1 MNYYPHHIGDFDR
14 ATRHLTRIERS
25 VYRDLIELYYDTEQP
40 LTLDMSALCRKIIAR
55 SNEEAT
61 AVKQTL
67 NEFFNKTDD
76 GWYHARCEEEIE
88 KYHANSTQKSA
99 AGKASAAKRAL
110 KKQQAINGRSTG
122 VATDVE
128 QPSNGIATN
137 QEPVTNN
144 HTTTTSSP
152 ALRSEDPEAAEGEQ
166 EEFTLTPAPAK
177 PVAQKPL
184 ANCPV
189 QKIVDL
195 YHECMPDNPTVKVIG
210 KDRIAKIKVRW
221 LEAAALK
228 CKPFGYKTTDE
239 GLAAWRAY
247 FEVCSDSDFLTNKTP
262 PSASH
267 PNFKVD
273 FDFLISPKGFSKALE
288 NRYH

>member
-25 VYRDLIELYYDTEQP
+25 IYRDLIELYYDTEQP
-40 LTLDMSALCRKIIAR
+40 LTLDMGALCRKIIAR

-61 AVKQTL
+61 AVEQTL
-67 NEFFNKTDD
+67 NEFFNKTGD

-128 QPSNGIATN
+128 QPSNGSATN

-144 HTTTTSSP
+144 QVNTPHTPQGGQPATS
-152 ALRSEDPEAAEGEQ
+152 RKRD
-166 EEFTLTPAPAK
+166 AK
-177 PVAQKPL
+177 PAIEFKTFM
-184 ANCPV
+184 ANCRESGEKPIPEGDSIF
-189 QKIVDL
+189 QYAEDAGIEREWLALAWFEFKER
-195 YHECMPDNPTVKVIG
+195 HME
-210 KDRIAKIKVRW
+210 KIKRQ
-221 LEAAALK
+221 A
-228 CKPFGYKTTDE
+228 D
-239 GLAAWRAY
+239 WRATFRNY
-247 FEVCSDSDFLTNKTP
+247 VRNNWFKLWFMRQDGTCGLTTQGMQAKAAFE
-262 PSASH
+262 
-267 PNFKVD
+267 
-273 FDFLISPKGFSKALE
+273 SKAAK
-288 NRYH
+288 